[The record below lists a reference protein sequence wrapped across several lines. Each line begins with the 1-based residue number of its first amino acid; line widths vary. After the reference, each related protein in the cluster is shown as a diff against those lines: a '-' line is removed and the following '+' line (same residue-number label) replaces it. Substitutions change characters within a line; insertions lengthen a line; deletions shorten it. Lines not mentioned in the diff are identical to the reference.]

1 MGLTISQIRRS
12 LRVLPD
18 LQMPPSPETAAIGRR
33 SARAPGV
40 DVMGVI
46 GGPGLGQTRTV
57 RMTE

>member
-12 LRVLPD
+12 LRLLPD
-18 LQMPPSPETAAIGRR
+18 LQMPPSPETAAIWPPIRPG
-33 SARAPGV
+33 PGV

-46 GGPGLGQTRTV
+46 GGPVLGQTRTV